1 MDDLTKKGSLRL
13 HWVEDHMPVLMD
25 IRKRFIDEQ
34 PLAGLKIG
42 MALHTEAKTGMLAV
56 TLADAGAK
64 IRLASCNPLSTDDSV
79 ACALREEYGLDVYA
93 KKWETEQ
100 EYYNNLNTVLNMAPD
115 FIIDD
120 GADLISMVHT
130 SRKDVLSNVKA
141 ANEETTTGVQR
152 LRAMAA
158 DGVLKFPVLD
168 VNDAKMKFLFDNRY
182 GTGQSAFDGW
192 MNATN
197 LIVAGKRLVVAG
209 YGWCGKGVAMR
220 AKGLGATV
228 IVTDVVAGYGW
239 CGKGVAMRAKGLGAT
254 VIVTE
259 VDPIKAIEAK
269 MDGFEVMPMVDAA
282 KVADIIITVTG
293 CKDVVSA
300 EALAVVKD
308 GCVMGNV
315 GHFDNEIS
323 KSALDSMSESKQRV
337 RDFIDEYRMRDGRKL
352 YLIAEGRLMNLA
364 AGQGH
369 PAEIMDMSFATQ
381 ALGLVHMVRNH
392 EDMECG
398 VHAVPAAI
406 DSEIARIK
414 LKSMGVSIDT
424 LTAEQI
430 SYMTGWEEGT

>member
-1 MDDLTKKGSLRL
+1 MDDLLKKGSLRL
-13 HWVEDHMPVLMD
+13 HWAESHMPVLKD
-25 IRKRFIDEQ
+25 VRKRFIDEQ

-79 ACALREEYGLDVYA
+79 ALALREEYGLEVYA
-93 KKWETEQ
+93 KKWESSE
-100 EYYNNLNTVLNMAPD
+100 EYYRNLNNVLDMSPD

-120 GADLISMVHT
+120 GADLIAMVHT
-130 SRKDVLSNVKA
+130 SRKEKLGNVKA
-141 ANEETTTGVQR
+141 ANEETTTGVVR
-152 LRAMAA
+152 LRAMAN
-158 DGVLKFPVLD
+158 DGALKFPVLD
-168 VNDAKMKFLFDNRY
+168 VNDAKMKFMFDNRY

-220 AKGLGATV
+220 AKGLGAS
-228 IVTDVVAGYGW
+228 
-239 CGKGVAMRAKGLGAT
+239 

-269 MDGFEVMPMVDAA
+269 MDGFEVMKMIDAV
-282 KVADIIITVTG
+282 KIADIIITVTG
-293 CKDVVSA
+293 CKDIIAA
-300 EALAVVKD
+300 EHIAAMKD
-308 GCVMGNV
+308 GCIMGNV

-323 KSALDSMSESKQRV
+323 KPALQEASVSCVRV
-337 RDFIDEYRMRDGRKL
+337 RDFIDEYRMKGGRSL

-369 PAEIMDMSFATQ
+369 PAEIMDMSFSTQ
-381 ALGLVHMVRNH
+381 ALGIVHMSQH
-392 EDMECG
+392 YGEMENK
-398 VHAVPAAI
+398 VYAVPHEI
-406 DSEIARIK
+406 DAEIASIK
-414 LKSMGVSIDT
+414 LRSMGVEIDE
-424 LTAEQI
+424 LTETQVKYI
-430 SYMTGWEEGT
+430 TGWEEGT